1 MPGGAEVTS
10 LRSNIPAISEYVYSR
25 IDKKFVERAK
35 IFGGGIIVGGE
46 NYGQGSSRE
55 HAALAPR
62 FLGVIGVL
70 AKSFARIHRG
80 NLINFGIVPL
90 IFKNPKDY
98 NLLKEGNELV
108 IDFDQLIVGKDL
120 MVKIKELDKIIYITH
135 DLTKEEIYILRAG
148 GRLEYIRKKIK
159 SKGDLLC

>member
-1 MPGGAEVTS
+1 LPGGAEVTS

-80 NLINFGIVPL
+80 NLINCIKSIGQT
-90 IFKNPKDY
+90 KAQ
-98 NLLKEGNELV
+98 NLLEHIIPLLNLDMSVYVKMEL
-108 IDFDQLIVGKDL
+108 LNS
-120 MVKIKELDKIIYITH
+120 
-135 DLTKEEIYILRAG
+135 
-148 GRLEYIRKKIK
+148 LEYALKNNLIRCNNEIAHALADVLENIGNDQPWMLFKKTIDIIK
-159 SKGDLLC
+159 Q